1 MFRKY
6 SKQWSIY
13 GKDMGNGKKNFV
25 YIKITSIYK
34 RMAKYSK
41 KILFYTKPYFESFI
55 SRLNVVQ
62 KVSLVSSAFLLL
74 LALLITVFFPR
85 KAEIQLGQSLSGVG
99 GVYIPSQEL
108 AKDATQNENNETESI
123 DDETEKL
130 KQSLL
135 SEDVNLENSATDNK
149 DSATLQKYLYTV
161 KNGDTLSEIAS
172 EYKVS
177 VESIA
182 GSSGIRMIDN
192 LRVGQE
198 LQIPSMNG
206 FFYVL
211 KSGDR
216 LAKVLD
222 SYKVDLNEFLGANQS
237 VSLDL
242 SEEGDEVFLPGAKPK
257 DIIRGWL
264 IPVSSRLVT
273 SGYGWRTY
281 PRKSFHKGL
290 DFRAAYVPV
299 RASRGGTVTYA
310 GSLGGY
316 GYVVIIKHSGGYRSL
331 YAHLSKIYVR
341 SKMRVSQ
348 GTVIGRSGNSGFSFG
363 PHLHFEVSYKG
374 RTINPRSLFT
384 GLRYK

>member
-1 MFRKY
+1 MFRRY
-6 SKQWSIY
+6 SKQAM
-13 GKDMGNGKKNFV
+13 DNGKKILK
-25 YIKITSIYK
+25 YIQ
-34 RMAKYSK
+34 
-41 KILFYTKPYFESFI
+41 FYLDIFI
-55 SRLNVVQ
+55 SKLNLVQ
-62 KVSLVSSAFLLL
+62 KISLVSSAFLLL
-74 LALLITVFFPR
+74 IALLISVFFPR
-85 KAEIQLGQSLSGVG
+85 KTEIQLGQSLSGVG

-108 AKDATQNENNETESI
+108 AKQPTQNNETESI
-123 DDETEKL
+123 DDETERL

-135 SEDVNLENSATDNK
+135 SEDVAFENTASENK
-149 DSATLQKYLYTV
+149 DSGTLQKYLYTV
-161 KNGDTLSEIAS
+161 KAGDTLSEIAS

-198 LQIPSMNG
+198 LQIPSING

-216 LAKVLD
+216 LGKVLD
-222 SYKVDLNEFLGANQS
+222 NYKVNLNEFLGANQA

-242 SEEGDEVFLPGAKPK
+242 VEEGDEVFLPGAKPK

-341 SKMRVSQ
+341 SKMRVAQ
-348 GTVIGRSGNSGFSFG
+348 GTVIGRSGNSGYSFG
-363 PHLHFEVSYKG
+363 PHLHFEISYKG
-374 RTINPRSLFT
+374 RTINPTSVFT